1 MEIVYKSG
9 RDDIAT
15 VYLAKTSNDK
25 YIEFVESVQ
34 PPIPRDEKWVLI
46 ISTLFGC
53 PVGCSICDA
62 GGWYD
67 GKLSKDELMEQ
78 IEYLI
83 FKRFPDGKVP
93 VKKFKI
99 QFARMG
105 EPALN
110 NNVLDV
116 LTELPNRFYIPGF
129 IPSIS
134 TVAPLGTDNFFN
146 NLLKIKNKLYNNGN
160 FQLQFSIHSTDNN
173 ERNRLIP
180 IKKWDFKRIADYGN
194 EFFSKGDRKITLNFA
209 LSNNYPIDYKIISK
223 YFDSDKFL
231 IKLTPINPTITAK
244 KNNINNG
251 LLNFKQINKNKIIKK
266 LKAKGYDILISIGE
280 LEENKIGSNCGQ
292 FVKRSLTENTLK
304 VKDSYTYIKTNKIK
318 KIS

>member
-1 MEIVYKSG
+1 MKIIYKSG
-9 RDDIAT
+9 KEDIAT
-15 VYLAKTSNDK
+15 VYLAKTESGK

-34 PPIPRDEKWVLI
+34 PPVPKNEKWVLI

-62 GGWYD
+62 GGWYE
-67 GKLSKDELMEQ
+67 GKLSKEELVGQ

-83 FKRFPDGKVP
+83 LKSFPNGKVP
-93 VKKFKI
+93 VEKFKI

-129 IPSIS
+129 MPSIS
-134 TVAPLGTDNFFN
+134 TVAPLGTDIFFEK
-146 NLLKIKNKLYNNGN
+146 LLEIKNKIYNNGN

-173 ERNRLIP
+173 ERDKLIP

-194 EFFSKGDRKITLNFA
+194 DFFSKDDRKITLNFA
-209 LSNNYPIDYKIISK
+209 LSDNYPIDYNVISE
-223 YFDSDKFL
+223 YFDPEKFL

-251 LLNFKQINKNKIIKK
+251 LLNLKQINENEIIKK
-266 LKAKGYDILISIGE
+266 LKANGYAVLISIGE

-292 FVKRSLTENTLK
+292 FVKRFLTENKPT
-304 VKDSYTYIKTNKIK
+304 VPNSYTYIKNEKIK